1 MKKLLMLV
9 IISLLFTGFT
19 SKEEKRLDIP
29 LMLTD
34 MLQQNLPPKI
44 LSATPLSLEIVIKEG
59 DRATFSITF
68 EKAEAGAKV
77 SVTRE
82 GGSLRENCIYSSNE
96 SSVNVTIINTRMED
110 AGRYVITLTNKYGST
125 SILFSVYVAPDFT
138 ISE

>member
-44 LSATPLSLEIVIKEG
+44 LTPLSLEIVIKEG

-82 GGSLRENCIYSSNE
+82 GGSLGENCIYSSNE